1 MVPVLTKYAFYF
13 LSERTDS
20 DLEMRNCSE
29 KKEEWPCQFL
39 CAEAALMS
47 PPQVAMS
54 LFILTLW
61 DYTPGHRG
69 LQITWGN
76 RIHRTKAVQ
85 ISVGQGHL
93 REKMPPEKGQE
104 RRAGVWDSQGALEA
118 MDAHGGKR
126 LHGGALS

>member
-1 MVPVLTKYAFYF
+1 
-13 LSERTDS
+13 
-20 DLEMRNCSE
+20 
-29 KKEEWPCQFL
+29 
-39 CAEAALMS
+39 MS

-93 REKMPPEKGQE
+93 REKMPPEKGWE
-104 RRAGVWDSQGALEA
+104 RRAGGWISKGALEKMVA
-118 MDAHGGKR
+118 QGASAFMEEDSVEQALQVAAEGDTRTEGKR
-126 LHGGALS
+126 AHKGGT